1 LVTDYR
7 QRARLLSMEADGLE
21 REGLLSRAVD
31 RRQTVAR
38 LLPSAEAY
46 FAVARLQ
53 ESLKRYDAAA
63 RSVSEGLA
71 LLPPDAREAARAW
84 MTRLES
90 AERARVDSRRKELL
104 SDPRAQELEH
114 LLGDSR
120 EPLVE
125 P

>member
-1 LVTDYR
+1 
-7 QRARLLSMEADGLE
+7 
-21 REGLLSRAVD
+21 
-31 RRQTVAR
+31 
-38 LLPSAEAY
+38 
-46 FAVARLQ
+46 
-53 ESLKRYDAAA
+53 
-63 RSVSEGLA
+63 
-71 LLPPDAREAARAW
+71 

-104 SDPRAQELEH
+104 RDPQAQELEH